1 MKEGDLS
8 GKLIGAYYT
17 VYNALGYGFLEKV
30 YENSLFCELKER
42 GIRVTR
48 QQPIDVY
55 YKGKKVGQYF
65 ADLVIED
72 KIIVELKAAESLC
85 LEHEAQLMNYLKA
98 TSMEVGFLFNFG
110 REATFKRK
118 YFSNEKKNPQKSVS
132 SVKSVI
138 Y

>member
-1 MKEGDLS
+1 MS